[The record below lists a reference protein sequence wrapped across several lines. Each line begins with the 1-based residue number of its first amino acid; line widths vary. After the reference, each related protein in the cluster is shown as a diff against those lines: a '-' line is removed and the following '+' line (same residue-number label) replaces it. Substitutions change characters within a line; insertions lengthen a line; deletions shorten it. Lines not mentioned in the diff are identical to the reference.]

1 MSTSTTRRGL
11 LAGATAAGLAIPS
24 VARAQAW
31 PEGRTITLLVPFP
44 AGGGTDVVARVIADR
59 LGAATKARFVVENRP
74 GGGGSIGYMAA
85 TRAAPDGSTVMLTSS
100 AIATMPFLY
109 PSKGYEPL
117 RDLVPVSMVAE
128 APSLLCVGPSVTAG
142 NLADFI
148 AEAKRRP
155 SELTYASAGIGSG
168 LHLAAELFN
177 KMAGLNIKH
186 VPYKGASLATGD
198 LLGGRIDMIVDN
210 LPSAR
215 PLVEGGKLKALGITS
230 KRRSKLAPEVPPVAD
245 VVPDYEFLAWFGVYL
260 PPKAPVEMAE
270 ALRAALARI
279 VVAPEIQDR
288 AATLGLEM
296 SATSPSDFRSFME
309 ADMQRWG
316 RLIKDLGI
324 SADG

>member
-11 LAGATAAGLAIPS
+11 LGGAAAGLAIPS
-24 VARAQAW
+24 IARAQAW
-31 PEGRTITLLVPFP
+31 PEGRQITMLVPFP
-44 AGGGTDVVARVIADR
+44 AGGGTDVVARIVAER
-59 LGAATKARFVVENRP
+59 LGAATRARFVVENRP

-109 PSKGYEPL
+109 PNKGYEPL

-128 APSLLCVGPSVTAG
+128 APSLLCVGPSVGAKT
-142 NLADFI
+142 LADFV

-155 SELTYASAGIGSG
+155 GELTYASAGIGSG

-177 KMAGLNIKH
+177 KMAGVEIKH

-215 PLVEGGKLKALGITS
+215 PLVEGGKLRALGITS
-230 KRRSKLAPEVPPVAD
+230 RRRSALAQDVPPVAD

-260 PPKAPVEMAE
+260 PAKAPAGMAE
-270 ALRAALARI
+270 TLQAALARI
-279 VVAPEIQDR
+279 VVAPDIVER
-288 AATLGLEM
+288 AGTLGLEM
-296 SATSPSDFRSFME
+296 SATTPAAFRSFMD
-309 ADMQRWG
+309 ADMLRWG